1 MLKCDDV
8 NVKPFNGLGQV
19 GGDLGKALGLKEGE
33 TLSSLFCLT
42 AAVAVRSCAACF
54 KGEVDFF
61 SINHGLCIFFL

>member
-54 KGEVDFF
+54 KGML
-61 SINHGLCIFFL
+61 GLPQVNCHFCALSE